1 MKIPQQFDK
10 HRASAA
16 VLIWATKDAVQAM
29 ESVWKPMQQFRRG
42 DILEEEVVRLSLK
55 CQELAERYAEFRNGL
70 NKPETNE

>member
-1 MKIPQQFDK
+1 
-10 HRASAA
+10 
-16 VLIWATKDAVQAM
+16 M